1 MFLCTCRYV
10 YLIVSICLS
19 TCVCICYRVYIIVCE
34 FCVRYPV
41 SECVCVSSYVFV
53 CVCRFVSVYVSSLVR
68 VSSCLGLCVFL
79 FYLKPEK
86 WVVLSQKEVVESGRE
101 IIFLIDIVL

>member
-1 MFLCTCRYV
+1 MSLCVCLCVIVGVRV
-10 YLIVSICLS
+10 IVSGS
-19 TCVCICYRVYIIVCE
+19 
-34 FCVRYPV
+34 VR
-41 SECVCVSSYVFV
+41 
-53 CVCRFVSVYVSSLVR
+53 
-68 VSSCLGLCVFL
+68 VFL